1 MQAAHIYLIVVIGIS
16 KIHVRGKHKD
26 GTQEKRYDFDLA
38 FKPLFSNSE
47 IKKNGDGS
55 VMW

>member
-26 GTQEKRYDFDLA
+26 DTREKRYNFDLA

-47 IKKNGDGS
+47 IKKNGHGS